1 MMNRHL
7 KSWMREVSG
16 RMQKV
21 EMKLVQTSHY
31 DGYWD
36 ALTSEMARHTFMWIG
51 LMIFIAIILA
61 VVLIRFG
68 TNEVVLAVATM
79 ALTMDIIL
87 VMFVILKA
95 LTFHDAVGEGYYQ
108 SEVYVV
114 KEVEELEESVD
125 GTHSKVA
132 YTLHDGTKFIMQDED
147 MFSAGD
153 SVRFES
159 ERQMVWGHTLKKKYF
174 DVPEDTSLK
183 YRSFTVK
190 KVGGAG

>member
-1 MMNRHL
+1 
-7 KSWMREVSG
+7 
-16 RMQKV
+16 MQKV
-21 EMKLVQTSHY
+21 EMKLIQTSHY

-36 ALTSEMARHTFMWIG
+36 VLTSEMARHTLMWIG
-51 LMIFIAIILA
+51 LMIFIAIIL
-61 VVLIRFG
+61 VVALFRTNRLALSLLLI
-68 TNEVVLAVATM
+68 
-79 ALTMDIIL
+79 ALTMSIIL
-87 VMFVILKA
+87 MLFVGMKII
-95 LTFHDAVGEGYYQ
+95 TVNDAIGEGHYQ

-125 GTHSKVA
+125 GKHSKVA
-132 YTLHDGTKFIMQDED
+132 YTLHDGTKFIMKDKD

-159 ERQMVWGHTLKKKYF
+159 EKQMVWGHTLKKKYV
-174 DVPEDTSLK
+174 DVQEDISLK

>member
-1 MMNRHL
+1 
-7 KSWMREVSG
+7 
-16 RMQKV
+16 MQKV
-21 EMKLVQTSHY
+21 EMKLIQTSHY

-36 ALTSEMARHTFMWIG
+36 ALTSEMTRNTLIWTG
-51 LMIFIAIILA
+51 LMIFI
-61 VVLIRFG
+61 V
-68 TNEVVLAVATM
+68 
-79 ALTMDIIL
+79 IIL
-87 VMFVILKA
+87 VMALIRFRTNKLALSLLLMTLTMSIILMMFVGMKII
-95 LTFHDAVGEGYYQ
+95 TVYGAVGEGHYQ

-125 GTHSKVA
+125 GKHSKVA
-132 YTLHDGTKFIMQDED
+132 YTLHDGTKFIMKDED

-159 ERQMVWGHTLKKKYF
+159 EKQMVWGHTLKKKYV